1 MSAAVAKAHQ
11 TRPKIQRNYKV
22 AVQYVCP
29 RRGLPTREL
38 LDTWV
43 GTVLR
48 FKSCTQVQLTLRIV
62 DFDEGRTLNETYR
75 GKNGPTNVLSFP
87 YEGPA
92 FIVEQELGDIVIC
105 APVVALE
112 AQQQNKNLSAHW
124 AHLVVHGLLHLLG
137 YDHIKKS
144 DARIMEA
151 AEINI
156 LKQLGFPDPY
166 LAVNDLMK

>member
-1 MSAAVAKAHQ
+1 MSAAVAKTPQ
-11 TRPKIQRNYKV
+11 TQAKIRRNYKV

-43 GTVLR
+43 GAVLR
-48 FKSCTQVQLTLRIV
+48 FQGCTQIQLTLRIV
-62 DFDEGRTLNETYR
+62 DLNEGRTLNETYR
-75 GKNGPTNVLSFP
+75 GKKGPTNVLSFP

-92 FIVEQELGDIVIC
+92 FVLKQELGDIVIC
-105 APVVALE
+105 APVVAQE
-112 AQQQNKNLSAHW
+112 ARQQNKKLLAHW

-137 YDHIKKS
+137 YDHIKKT

-151 AEINI
+151 AEIDI
-156 LKQLGFPDPY
+156 LKQLGFSDPY
-166 LAVNDLMK
+166 QLMI